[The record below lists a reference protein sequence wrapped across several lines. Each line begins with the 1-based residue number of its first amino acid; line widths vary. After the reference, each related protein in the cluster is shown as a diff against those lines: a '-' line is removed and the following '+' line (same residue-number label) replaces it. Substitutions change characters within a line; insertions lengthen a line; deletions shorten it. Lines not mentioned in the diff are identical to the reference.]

1 MCHQASRSQGSPRCT
16 PLSEPARK
24 ASGAVGFSQCD
35 TLQMA
40 RLGTVRRSG
49 DAGVLEVG
57 WECVDSTQRI
67 LGPGTWYMTQQWQ
80 IDAIQRLCRHTDC
93 VPASKGEPAASS
105 HSTVRLCGAVGVGL
119 CSRLWAYT
127 ASAGCQACL
136 PCPGELSWSPPTSRC
151 FPNVKILPT
160 QT

>member
-1 MCHQASRSQGSPRCT
+1 MCHQASRSQGSPKCT
-16 PLSEPARK
+16 LLSEPARK
-24 ASGAVGFSQCD
+24 GFGGCSVTHSANGETWDSEKIWGCWGSGGGVGVC
-35 TLQMA
+35 
-40 RLGTVRRSG
+40 
-49 DAGVLEVG
+49 G
-57 WECVDSTQRI
+57 WYTRGS
-67 LGPGTWYMTQQWQ
+67 WYMTQQWQ

-105 HSTVRLCGAVGVGL
+105 HSAVRLCGALGVGL